1 MTSRRT
7 RSLAQMAALAALVG
21 LLSGCDKGPFQAL
34 QPLHEATR
42 TINVPHQGEAVMEVN
57 TLNGSVVVSQNDR
70 DDVHNVA
77 HLRAVSPERLETA
90 EVVADRDES
99 GALSVSVDWPEGK
112 PRTREGCSCE
122 VLIPDAVDVT
132 LRTTN
137 GGIDLAGLGGKAD
150 LHTSNGA
157 VEVKGHNGPLNAT
170 TSNGQIK
177 ATGIRGPIDVSTSN
191 GRIEIAEA
199 SSRVDAKTSNG
210 AIAVSLAPEG
220 PGPIDART
228 SNGSITLNLS
238 PAMQGRLTLTTSNG
252 SVRVDP
258 SCEAQVVSERKN
270 HAVLDLGSS
279 ENHSSA
285 TTSNGSIQVKRA
297 KDISQ

>member
-1 MTSRRT
+1 M
-7 RSLAQMAALAALVG
+7 
-21 LLSGCDKGPFQAL
+21 GCDNGPFQAF
-34 QPLHEATR
+34 QPLHEETR
-42 TINVPHQGEAVMEVN
+42 TISVPHQREAALEVD
-57 TLNGSVVVSQNDR
+57 TVNGSVVVSQSDR
-70 DDVHNVA
+70 DDVQIVA
-77 HLRAVSPERLETA
+77 HLRAVSPERLGAA

-112 PRTREGCSCE
+112 PRSREGCSFE

-137 GGIDLAGLGGKAD
+137 GRIDLAGLGGKAD

-177 ATGIRGPIDVSTSN
+177 ATGIRGAIDVSTSN
-191 GRIEIAEA
+191 GRIEIADA
-199 SSRVDAKTSNG
+199 TSRVDAKTSNG
-210 AIAVSLAPEG
+210 AITVSLAPEG
-220 PGPIDART
+220 PGPINAHT

-238 PAMQGRLTLTTSNG
+238 PVMQGRLTLTTSNG

-285 TTSNGSIQVKRA
+285 TTSNGSIQVQWAKR
-297 KDISQ
+297 ISQ